1 MAKNLDGKTMLHLQ
15 DPPTGRP
22 NLRSSQWQS
31 SWSCWSCRRR
41 GWCWPGRRRCRYQWS
56 SPELSVISYQLL
68 SVIRFQL
75 SVISYQLSVIISYQL
90 SVLTPSSLKLL
101 NPSRPMV
108 TENLLHLR
116 CQHKY
121 HIRDHKTIEPIKGG
135 QHNQTTSWFHF
146 INILVRRR
154 PAWKNAISDGC
165 STVVL

>member
-15 DPPTGRP
+15 DPPTCRP

-75 SVISYQLSVIISYQL
+75 SVISYHQLPVIISHQLSVIISYQLSSVISYQLSSVTSYHQLSIISYQLSVLISYQL

-116 CQHKY
+116 CQHRYKQG
-121 HIRDHKTIEPIKGG
+121 IIK
-135 QHNQTTSWFHF
+135 
-146 INILVRRR
+146 R
-154 PAWKNAISDGC
+154 
-165 STVVL
+165 